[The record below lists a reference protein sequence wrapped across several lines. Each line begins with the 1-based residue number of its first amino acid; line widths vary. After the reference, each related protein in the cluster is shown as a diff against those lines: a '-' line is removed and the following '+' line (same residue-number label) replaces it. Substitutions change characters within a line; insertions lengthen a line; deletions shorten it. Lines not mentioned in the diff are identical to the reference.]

1 MFKIAS
7 IFFISKKNILS
18 LLITIIAIVLLY
30 ILYLE
35 TSHSRNIINHFFGA
49 GFVTIPILS
58 FYLFY
63 FNNLFRN
70 NYFRFLNLNVSKI
83 SFFKYI
89 MNSVLFLSIL
99 ITIFCVLIYT
109 ILNFIYFKN
118 IAFNFLLLKNIIY
131 LFILNVFLSSLSFL
145 INSYTTNFWMFL
157 GTIFYFLFEDM
168 LVLYLN
174 QNEINLSNFLPQQ
187 NFLNI
192 FLDSELQNT
201 FLIPFIYITFLIV
214 LIYKKNYRIL

>member
-18 LLITIIAIVLLY
+18 LIITIITIVLLY

-35 TSHSRNIINHFFGA
+35 TSHSKNIANHFFGA

-70 NYFRFLNLNVSKI
+70 NYFRFLNINVSKI
-83 SFFKYI
+83 SFFNYI
-89 MNSVLFLSIL
+89 LNSVLFLSIL
-99 ITIFCVLIYT
+99 ITIFCVLIYIT
-109 ILNFIYFKN
+109 LNLIYFN
-118 IAFNFLLLKNIIY
+118 DIILSFLFLKNIIY
-131 LFILNVFLSSLSFL
+131 FFLFNFFLSSLSFL

-168 LVLYLN
+168 LVLYLK
-174 QNEINLSNFLPQQ
+174 QNKINLSDFLPQQ
-187 NFLNI
+187 NFINI
-192 FLDSELQNT
+192 FLDSGLQNT
-201 FLIPFIYITFLIV
+201 FLIPFIYIALIV
-214 LIYKKNYRIL
+214 ILIYKKNYRIL